1 MFRVTVGAKIDTTV
15 SYFLRLV
22 GRGDDP
28 ATTHR
33 MGEMNFSQDAPLVT
47 KSVRSANTGA
57 TEPKEDSVAAQ
68 GAILPAETRVTTQP
82 WFRRGL
88 GLLLC
93 VCIAAVAVGCGQ
105 RVPLVGAPLF
115 AIAIGVLMVNA
126 FPSAMRQKSLR
137 IADTSKLCLKGG
149 IILLGASLNLG
160 DIVHTGLASLPL
172 LAVTMAS
179 GLVCALALGKALG
192 IDWRMRCLIGIG
204 TTICGASAIAA
215 LSPVI
220 RAKAEE
226 IAYAVTVVFF
236 FNMVAVF
243 TFPALGH
250 LLGLSDYGFGTWAGT
265 AVNDTSAVVA
275 AGFAFSQAAGTT
287 ATIVKLTRT
296 TLIIPLV
303 LAFGL
308 ALPFLG
314 LDEGAR
320 GQSLAKRV
328 YAAVPTFI
336 ILFVLASAANTAGL
350 VGSHA
355 AEIQMLGRLVMVVAL
370 AAVGLQGHW
379 RAFAGAGS
387 RPLVLGLATW
397 FVVAVSSLVVQSW
410 TQAL

>member
-1 MFRVTVGAKIDTTV
+1 MAV
-15 SYFLRLV
+15 
-22 GRGDDP
+22 
-28 ATTHR
+28 
-33 MGEMNFSQDAPLVT
+33 
-47 KSVRSANTGA
+47 
-57 TEPKEDSVAAQ
+57 Q
-68 GAILPAETRVTTQP
+68 GLTLPAQSRLPTQA

-93 VCIAAVAVGCGQ
+93 IAIALLAEAGGSF
-105 RVPLVGAPLF
+105 VPLVGAPLF
-115 AIAIGVLMVNA
+115 AIAIGVVIANA
-126 FPSAMRQKSLR
+126 VPTLVQQKSLR
-137 IADTSKLCLKGG
+137 LSDTSKLCLKTG
-149 IILLGASLNLG
+149 IVLLGASLDLG
-160 DIVHTGLASLPL
+160 DIVHTGLGSLPL

-179 GLVCALALGKALG
+179 GLICALWLGKSMN

-215 LSPVI
+215 LAPVI

-226 IAYAVTVVFF
+226 IAYSVTVVFF

-250 LLGLSDYGFGTWAGT
+250 LLGLSDNGFGIWAGT

-303 LAFGL
+303 LGFGL
-308 ALPFLG
+308 ALPFLLKEETG
-314 LDEGAR
+314 GS
-320 GQSLAKRV
+320 QSLAKRL

-336 ILFVLASAANTAGL
+336 ILFVLAAAANTAGL
-350 VGSHA
+350 IGTHSMQV
-355 AEIQMLGRLVMVVAL
+355 QTLGKLVMVVAL

-379 RAFAGAGS
+379 RAFVGAGS
-387 RPLVLGLATW
+387 RPLLLGLTTW
-397 FVVAVSSLVVQSW
+397 FVVAVSSLAVQTW
-410 TQAL
+410 THAL

>member
-1 MFRVTVGAKIDTTV
+1 MA
-15 SYFLRLV
+15 
-22 GRGDDP
+22 
-28 ATTHR
+28 
-33 MGEMNFSQDAPLVT
+33 APTL
-47 KSVRSANTGA
+47 A
-57 TEPKEDSVAAQ
+57 
-68 GAILPAETRVTTQP
+68 LPAQARLTKHA
-82 WFRRGL
+82 WFARGM

-93 VCIAAVAVGCGQ
+93 IGIAALAEVGGSF
-105 RVPLVGAPLF
+105 VPLVGAPLF
-115 AIAIGVLMVNA
+115 AIAIGVLIANA
-126 FPSAMRQKSLR
+126 MPAVVQQKSLR
-137 IADTSKLCLKGG
+137 ISDTSKLCLKTG
-149 IILLGASLNLG
+149 IVLLGASLDLG
-160 DIVHTGLASLPL
+160 DIVHTGLGSLPL
-172 LAVTMAS
+172 LGITMAS
-179 GLVCALALGKALG
+179 GLICALWLGKSLG

-215 LSPVI
+215 LAPVI

-250 LLGLSDYGFGTWAGT
+250 LLGLSDNGFGIWAGT

-308 ALPFLG
+308 ALPFIVK
-314 LDEGAR
+314 DESTSS
-320 GQSLAKRV
+320 QSLAKRV

-336 ILFVLASAANTAGL
+336 ILFVLAAAANSAGL
-350 VGSHA
+350 IGTHGM
-355 AEIQMLGRLVMVVAL
+355 EIQLVGRLVMVVAL

-379 RAFAGAGS
+379 RAFVGAGS

-397 FVVAVSSLVVQSW
+397 FVVAVSGLAVQSW